1 MENWELPKRLGP
13 GYKIMS
19 KVNWLFGKVAII
31 KSQNFKHAIKSK
43 IG

>member
-1 MENWELPKRLGP
+1 
-13 GYKIMS
+13 MS

-43 IG
+43 IGLS